1 MSDRHSC
8 VKEGVFWGIPSH
20 RYGTNVG
27 GKKRKKK
34 KIKEKV
40 RIDVHEKMKRSEE
53 FAVVRAFVEV
63 PATR

>member
-1 MSDRHSC
+1 M
-8 VKEGVFWGIPSH
+8 WAA
-20 RYGTNVG
+20 
-27 GKKRKKK
+27 KREKKK